1 MNGQEQATL
10 NGVAKDLKD
19 HMKVSDK
26 RWDKVEPMVKA
37 HYDQIVVNKFVE
49 LVSSK
54 FVSVLKLVALII
66 GILIS
71 LKIIS
76 GIK

>member
-19 HMKVSDK
+19 HMKVSNR

-37 HYDQIVVNKFVE
+37 HYDRQITDKFVE

-54 FVSVLKLVALII
+54 LVSVLKLVALII